1 MDSEEMRTGKIVI
14 FSVLTVLLAQ
24 AFASSITSCAPA
36 LTVDMDVSTNKESYC
51 IRERVALNGT
61 LLEQGQP
68 ATGYVVAVQVTNRNG
83 YSLLYRTVSI
93 GDTSGRW
100 PIETTEITITDGY
113 YVPNDTARI
122 NSMVNLIAKIK
133 NTQLNEY
140 SLVVAVTLLDG
151 NLVPVYT
158 QHSTMTIASLE
169 TRAVTWSAWIPEWA
183 YGGKALAVINV
194 YSSLP
199 KNGGTPLALEA
210 QHTFYIT
217 RVPGILYP
225 YSQLPIANT
234 SSSGQYGIYFRMPP
248 DQYTL
253 PGNYVADAVAVSVST
268 PLYRTSSSTSFELLD
283 YSAPPTADFSYNPLF
298 IYQNM
303 TVTFDAIGSSANGYN
318 DTIIGYDWTI
328 NDPYDPVHITETP
341 PDSTVTHAFS
351 HLGTFTVQVNV
362 TDSEGLWA
370 TSMKPVNI
378 LPEFDPQAN
387 FTHVPITPVIN
398 QTATFNASQSQPGWS
413 AQLAAYAPI
422 VSYTWDWNDG
432 TPNNVTSLS
441 SMTHK
446 FTAINNYT
454 VTLTVADSIGR
465 VNSVNALIQVVNRS
479 LYDLNGDGT
488 IDIKDISIVA
498 KAFGTQPGDPLWNPI
513 ADINGDSLVDIKDVS
528 AVAKH
533 YGETF

>member
-1 MDSEEMRTGKIVI
+1 
-14 FSVLTVLLAQ
+14 
-24 AFASSITSCAPA
+24 
-36 LTVDMDVSTNKESYC
+36 
-51 IRERVALNGT
+51 
-61 LLEQGQP
+61 
-68 ATGYVVAVQVTNRNG
+68 
-83 YSLLYRTVSI
+83 
-93 GDTSGRW
+93 
-100 PIETTEITITDGY
+100 
-113 YVPNDTARI
+113 
-122 NSMVNLIAKIK
+122 
-133 NTQLNEY
+133 
-140 SLVVAVTLLDG
+140 
-151 NLVPVYT
+151 
-158 QHSTMTIASLE
+158 
-169 TRAVTWSAWIPEWA
+169 
-183 YGGKALAVINV
+183 
-194 YSSLP
+194 
-199 KNGGTPLALEA
+199 
-210 QHTFYIT
+210 
-217 RVPGILYP
+217 
-225 YSQLPIANT
+225 
-234 SSSGQYGIYFRMPP
+234 MPP

-253 PGNYVADAVAVSVST
+253 PGNYVADAVAVSVSN
-268 PLYRTSSSTSFELLD
+268 PVLYRTSSSTSFELLD

-318 DTIIGYDWTI
+318 DTIIGYEWTI
-328 NDPYDPVHITETP
+328 DDPYDPVHITETP

-513 ADINGDSLVDIKDVS
+513 ADINGDSIVDIKDVS
-528 AVAKH
+528 TVAKH
-533 YGETF
+533 YGETFP